1 MESEKIVFISYSSK
15 EMETAVRVCNYLEE
29 QGIVCWIAP
38 RNIEAGANY
47 ASQIVAAIRRC
58 DTLVMLASES
68 TNVSGHVSNEVSIAF
83 DNKKNIIPF
92 KLQDIEF
99 TDEYLYFLGRK
110 HWIEAHQDF
119 NKGLLTLKDTIC
131 SLRNKETGSII
142 TKQER
147 PEQNPVQDRKQDTDT
162 VVSPCYSRE
171 AIVQL
176 IIEKSQKYP
185 YNIYKRLTDRS
196 YEAMLDCAEELFDAT
211 IHVYRQG
218 RMVECSKEL
227 PELIVEELSGE
238 KESCIQ
244 VQGLPGSAKNMLL
257 QFAFYKML
265 KNFSM

>member
-1 MESEKIVFISYSSK
+1 M
-15 EMETAVRVCNYLEE
+15 RVCNYLEE

-83 DNKKNIIPF
+83 DNKKNIRPF

-131 SLRNKETGSII
+131 SYTRLYAASI
-142 TKQER
+142 
-147 PEQNPVQDRKQDTDT
+147 
-162 VVSPCYSRE
+162 
-171 AIVQL
+171 
-176 IIEKSQKYP
+176 
-185 YNIYKRLTDRS
+185 
-196 YEAMLDCAEELFDAT
+196 
-211 IHVYRQG
+211 
-218 RMVECSKEL
+218 
-227 PELIVEELSGE
+227 
-238 KESCIQ
+238 
-244 VQGLPGSAKNMLL
+244 
-257 QFAFYKML
+257 
-265 KNFSM
+265 